1 MLDSFRNLGAVD
13 IKGIFRKARGSF
25 KRLSPM
31 KIILMGFLIIILL
44 GTSLLCLPISSR
56 SGQPT
61 SFMTSYFTATSAVC
75 VTGLVKVDT
84 HNYWSLFGQLVI
96 LGLIQVGGMGF
107 MTICISA
114 ISMTKKKIGL
124 ASREIMQNSVS
135 APQLGGIVRM
145 TRFILLGTLT
155 VELVGAFLL
164 SFAFVPQFGFL
175 KGIWFSLFHS
185 VSAFCNAGFDLMG
198 GSGDFSSL
206 TGYVSNVYVCTVISL
221 LIVIGGLGFFV
232 WRDVLDSKFRISK
245 FKLQTKVVLL
255 ISSALIFLGAILMF
269 LTELKNPAS
278 NKESIPQQIGSALF
292 QSVTTRTAGFNTV
305 DLSTIT
311 HSSMFIMI
319 LLMLVGGS
327 PGSTAGG
334 MKTTTF
340 AVLISSIISTFKHRK
355 TAEMLGRRLE
365 DNVTR
370 LATCAVT
377 LYVFIA
383 GGAAVVISTLDDIP
397 FINALFE
404 SASAIATVGL
414 TTGITTQLGTISS
427 VLLTLLMLFGRVGS
441 LTMLFAFSN
450 YKSKPQSQ
458 KPLEKIQIG

>member
-1 MLDSFRNLGAVD
+1 MAVTRAA
-13 IKGIFRKARGSF
+13 GRLF

-31 KIILMGFLIIILL
+31 KIILMGFIALILA
-44 GTSLLCLPISSR
+44 GAALLCLPVSSR

-75 VTGLVKVDT
+75 VTGLIKVDT
-84 HNYWSLFGQLVI
+84 HNYWSLFGQIVI
-96 LGLIQVGGMGF
+96 LGLIQVGGIGF
-107 MTICISA
+107 MTVCISA
-114 ISMTKKKIGL
+114 ISITKRKIGL
-124 ASREIMQNSVS
+124 ASREIMQSSVS

-155 VELVGAFLL
+155 VELAGAFLL
-164 SFAFVPQFGFL
+164 SFAFVPQYGVL
-175 KGIWFSLFHS
+175 RGIWYSVFHS
-185 VSAFCNAGFDLMG
+185 ISAFCNAGFDLMG
-198 GSGDFSSL
+198 AGGNFSSL
-206 TGYVSNVYVCTVISL
+206 TSYASNAYVCTIISL

-232 WRDVLDSKFRISK
+232 WHDIIDCRFRFSR
-245 FKLQTKVVLL
+245 FRLQTKVVLV
-255 ISSALIFLGAILMF
+255 ISAVLIFAGAAALF
-269 LTELKNPAS
+269 LTELKNSVS
-278 NKESIPQQIGSALF
+278 NNESISQQLGAALF
-292 QSVTTRTAGFNTV
+292 QSVSTRTAGFNTI
-305 DLSTIT
+305 DLSSIT

-340 AVLISSIISTFKHRK
+340 AVLVSSVISTFKHRK

-365 DNVTR
+365 ENVTR
-370 LATCAVT
+370 LAMCVVT
-377 LYVFIA
+377 LYAVLA
-383 GGAAVVISTLDDIP
+383 GTAAVVISTIDDVP

-404 SASAIATVGL
+404 SASAVATVGL
-414 TTGITTQLGTISS
+414 TTGITTQLGAVSS
-427 VLLTLLMLFGRVGS
+427 VMLTLLMLFGRVGS

>member
-1 MLDSFRNLGAVD
+1 
-13 IKGIFRKARGSF
+13 
-25 KRLSPM
+25 M
-31 KIILMGFLIIILL
+31 KIIILGFIVIILL
-44 GTSLLCLPISSR
+44 GTALLCLPISTR
-56 SGQPT
+56 SGKPAP
-61 SFMTSYFTATSAVC
+61 FLTSYFTATSAVC

-84 HNYWSLFGQLVI
+84 HNYWSIFGQLVI
-96 LGLIQVGGMGF
+96 LGMIQVGGIGF

-145 TRFILLGTLT
+145 THFILSGTIV
-155 VELVGAFLL
+155 VELIGTFLL
-164 SFAFVPQFGFL
+164 SFAFVPQYGFI

-206 TGYVSNVYVCTVISL
+206 SSYVSNAYVCIIICL

-232 WRDVLDSKFRISK
+232 WRDILDCK
-245 FKLQTKVVLL
+245 FKFSRFRLQTKVVLI
-255 ISSALIFLGAILMF
+255 ISFGLIFIGAFLIF

-278 NKESIPQQIGSALF
+278 NKESIPQQIGAAIF
-292 QSVTTRTAGFNTV
+292 QSVSTRTAGFNTL
-305 DLSTIT
+305 DLSQIT

-319 LLMLVGGS
+319 FLMLVGGS

-340 AVLISSIISTFKHRK
+340 AVLLSSIISTFKHRK
-355 TAEMLGRRLE
+355 TTEMLGRRLE
-365 DNVTR
+365 ENVTR
-370 LATCAVT
+370 LAMCAVT
-377 LYVFIA
+377 LYIFLASGV
-383 GGAAVVISTLDDIP
+383 AVVISTIDDVP
-397 FINALFE
+397 LINALFE
-404 SASAIATVGL
+404 SVSAIATVGL
-414 TTGITTQLGTISS
+414 TTGITTQVGTVSS
-427 VLLTLLMLFGRVGS
+427 LLLTLLMLFGRAGS